1 MHNSIIFIE
10 KSNNGCHKDKDK
22 NKCFILLQ
30 LQKSLVKEI
39 FFKILILANNSMG
52 ELNSIPLD
60 GADNEIISD

>member
-1 MHNSIIFIE
+1 MDAIKIKIKTSVLFYYNY
-10 KSNNGCHKDKDK
+10 K
-22 NKCFILLQ
+22 
-30 LQKSLVKEI
+30 KSLVKEI